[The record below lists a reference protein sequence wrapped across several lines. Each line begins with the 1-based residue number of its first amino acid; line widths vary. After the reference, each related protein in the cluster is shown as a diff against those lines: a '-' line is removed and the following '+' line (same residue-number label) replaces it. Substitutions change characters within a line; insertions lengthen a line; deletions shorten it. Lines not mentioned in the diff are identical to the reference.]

1 MCFDSRITRSKG
13 ESDGLSL
20 PARTRQRKKS
30 SNMEND
36 GNTAPG
42 TTSCDTGLDH
52 NIKHMH
58 DPVSFNCA
66 IIHVIHL

>member
-1 MCFDSRITRSKG
+1 MSSSSRITRSKG

-20 PARTRQRKKS
+20 PVRTRQRKKP

-42 TTSCDTGLDH
+42 TTSGDTGLDQH
-52 NIKHMH
+52 PQTPVHMSMLC
-58 DPVSFNCA
+58 PNLESA
-66 IIHVIHL
+66 QS